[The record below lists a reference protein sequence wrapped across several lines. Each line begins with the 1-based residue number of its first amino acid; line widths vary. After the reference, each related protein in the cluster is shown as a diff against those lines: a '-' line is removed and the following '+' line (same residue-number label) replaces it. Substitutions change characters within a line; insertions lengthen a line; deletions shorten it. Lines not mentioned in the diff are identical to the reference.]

1 VVDQVV
7 SISLVYELS
16 SIVGVLILIL
26 LIVASFLKGG
36 LLKIVF
42 TTLGTLTIL
51 LHYTI
56 IYLVETSRS
65 LNLIILP
72 LLLVESTSKGST
84 IYPDVGQLILLGEI
98 ILWRNEIAGLIRKRA
113 G

>member
-1 VVDQVV
+1 MV

-16 SIVGVLILIL
+16 SIVGFLILIL

-42 TTLGTLTIL
+42 TTLGSLTIL

-56 IYLVETSRS
+56 VYLVETSSS

-98 ILWRNEIAGLIRKRA
+98 VLWRNEIAGLIRKRA

>member
-1 VVDQVV
+1 MV

-16 SIVGVLILIL
+16 SIVGLLILIL

-42 TTLGTLTIL
+42 TTLGSLTII
-51 LHYTI
+51 LHYTV
-56 IYLVETSRS
+56 IYLVETSSS
-65 LNLIILP
+65 LNLIVLP
-72 LLLVESTSKGST
+72 LLLVESTRRGST
-84 IYPDVGQLILLGEI
+84 VYPDVGQLILLGEI
-98 ILWRNEIAGLIRKRA
+98 LLWRNEIAGLIRKRA

>member
-1 VVDQVV
+1 MV

-42 TTLGTLTIL
+42 TTLGSLTVL

-56 IYLVETSRS
+56 VYLVETSSS
-65 LNLIILP
+65 LSLIILP

-84 IYPDVGQLILLGEI
+84 IYPDVGQLIILGEI
-98 ILWRNEIAGLIRKRA
+98 LLWRSEIAGLIRKRA

>member
-1 VVDQVV
+1 MV

-42 TTLGTLTIL
+42 TTLGSLTVL

-56 IYLVETSRS
+56 VYLVETSSS

-84 IYPDVGQLILLGEI
+84 VYPDVGQLIILGEI
-98 ILWRNEIAGLIRKRA
+98 LLWRSEIAGLIRKRA